1 MNAIDAHHNHMTYT
15 HLIATCH
22 VKNKSCPAQA
32 INAYASNHKK
42 YNVYKYID
50 LDMYLTL
57 IERIGVVHTIKLG
70 NHRISHH
77 VIRETAPHQRMHTH
91 IYINLIHTI

>member
-1 MNAIDAHHNHMTYT
+1 M
-15 HLIATCH
+15 LQ
-22 VKNKSCPAQA
+22 S
-32 INAYASNHKK
+32 
-42 YNVYKYID
+42 VYKYID